1 LFGAYASVGE
11 MLDLTAAKTG
21 RRTMVEAFGNTDI
34 GRGLALNW
42 DVTKQWMHRDGGTA
56 FEATLVNAGGSW
68 QFDPRQ
74 RLRLT
79 LQGSEVLRDQS
90 LYVDAVNETARDW
103 AAQLVYSY
111 KVNPRTALYAGASY
125 GAFMDDDNP
134 DLFGNTRSVFAKFTY
149 GWQP

>member
-1 LFGAYASVGE
+1 MTYMGFPLGVTPGPSTLPDDDKV
-11 MLDLTAAKTG
+11 TG
-21 RRTMVEAFGNTDI
+21 RV
-34 GRGLALNW
+34 GL
-42 DVTKQWMHRDGGTA
+42 
-56 FEATLVNAGGSW
+56 SW
-68 QFDPRQ
+68 QVDPRQ
-74 RLRLT
+74 RVRLS
-79 LQGSEVLRDQS
+79 LQGSEVERDAW
-90 LYVDAVNETARDW
+90 LYATPVNALARDW

>member
-1 LFGAYASVGE
+1 MIDLAAS
-11 MLDLTAAKTG
+11 KTG
-21 RRTMVEAFGNTDI
+21 RRTIAELWGNTDI
-34 GRGLALNW
+34 GRGLTLNW
-42 DVTKQWMHRDGGTA
+42 DLTRQWMRRDGGTA

-68 QFDPRQ
+68 QFTPRQ

-79 LQGSEVLRDQS
+79 LQGSEVLRDQA
-90 LYVDAVNETARDW
+90 LYADTVNQTSRDW
-103 AAQLVYSY
+103 AAQLVYSS

-125 GAFMDDDNP
+125 GAFMDDDNT